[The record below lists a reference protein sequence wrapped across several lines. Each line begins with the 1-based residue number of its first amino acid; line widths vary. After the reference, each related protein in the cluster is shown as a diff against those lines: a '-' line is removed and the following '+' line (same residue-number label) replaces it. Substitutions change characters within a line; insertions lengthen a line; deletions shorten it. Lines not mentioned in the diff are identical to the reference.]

1 MPRSRAGGR
10 GRLWPFRALIALV
23 AAALGATLACAGT
36 EVGETFHP
44 RAGGPYR
51 PGESIAS
58 ARLCTCSVCEERSC
72 CEGDESLS
80 AERQPEFGLALA
92 APCQC
97 LRRVWTARGEEP
109 CGALAGPDCCPGSVS
124 N

>member
-1 MPRSRAGGR
+1 MSRSHGRARLLRTLGGLS
-10 GRLWPFRALIALV
+10 GLALV
-23 AAALGATLACAGT
+23 ASLACAGT
-36 EVGETFHP
+36 HAGEPYQP

-51 PGESIAS
+51 PGESIAE

-80 AERQPEFGLALA
+80 AERQPEFGLSLA

-97 LRRVWTARGEEP
+97 VRRAWTVRGDEP
-109 CGALAGPDCCPGSVS
+109 CAALAGPDCCPGTIG